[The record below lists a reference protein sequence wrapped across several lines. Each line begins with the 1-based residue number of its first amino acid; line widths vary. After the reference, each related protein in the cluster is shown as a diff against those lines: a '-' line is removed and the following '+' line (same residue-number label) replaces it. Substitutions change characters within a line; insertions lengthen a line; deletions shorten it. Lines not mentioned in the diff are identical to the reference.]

1 MRKLWSVLALL
12 LVAGTIV
19 VGCSKESGEGETEA
33 FTFVVYPGSRYLP
46 DLNELFKK
54 AQKSIKPNEDVPTAI
69 YDTDASVEDVAKFY
83 AKAYGYA
90 NVAPDAT
97 NNLSAA
103 KPQAFY
109 RNGDLQTDV
118 KPIVP
123 LLQKMGVSTDTSK
136 AQRVWVKIMQ
146 RESLNNAAAM
156 ARFQREATGSKV
168 LAVGKN
174 EAGLPYVVATEFG
187 VNALHGGPD
196 SRSLPFPQNVDE
208 VGHVIAWVIE
218 TRKLDVYTRPGS
230 KPRVTE
236 FLSTLGEDPPSSVLS
251 GQWDAA

>member
-1 MRKLWSVLALL
+1 MRKLWSVPALL
-12 LVAGTIV
+12 LIAGTIV
-19 VGCSKESGEGETEA
+19 IGCNKESGEGETEA

-123 LLQKMGVSTDTSK
+123 LLQKMGVTTDTSK
-136 AQRVWVKIMQ
+136 AQGGYR
-146 RESLNNAAAM
+146 AAEITPKPN
-156 ARFQREATGSKV
+156 R
-168 LAVGKN
+168 
-174 EAGLPYVVATEFG
+174 
-187 VNALHGGPD
+187 
-196 SRSLPFPQNVDE
+196 
-208 VGHVIAWVIE
+208 
-218 TRKLDVYTRPGS
+218 
-230 KPRVTE
+230 PRVTIQRPY
-236 FLSTLGEDPPSSVLS
+236 FDLTKSQVVDRTLILM
-251 GQWDAA
+251 QR